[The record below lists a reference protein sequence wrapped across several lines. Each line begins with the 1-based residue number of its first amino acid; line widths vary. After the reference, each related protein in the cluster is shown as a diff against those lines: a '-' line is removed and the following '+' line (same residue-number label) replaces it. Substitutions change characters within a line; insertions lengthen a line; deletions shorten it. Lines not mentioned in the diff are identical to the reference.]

1 MQKHI
6 HYLAHSTLSMLTAIF
21 PGEPVLVG
29 FTEAKGDGGGG
40 DNCSYKT
47 CKVPVKMSPP
57 TNQHPYFTCRMPFL
71 SPNQQCQ
78 SSEGENITFHGLAHP
93 KARLR
98 SSNFV
103 FDH

>member
-40 DNCSYKT
+40 NNCSYKT

-57 TNQHPYFTCRMPFL
+57 TNRHPFFLQAGCPSCRPIK
-71 SPNQQCQ
+71 CQ
-78 SSEGENITFHGLAHP
+78 ITEGMYGTF
-93 KARLR
+93 
-98 SSNFV
+98 N
-103 FDH
+103 